1 MMSEDFLF
9 PYLARFFAHYLGELN
24 LTSADAHQQGPD
36 AFVSWLSK
44 HIPSPESPS
53 DSEDVFDEADDLDL
67 EWEEEE
73 FPLLEGSDDD
83 AAESVD
89 VEPLHIIRH
98 LVNDSDPEWL
108 FPYWGRLI
116 TSFREVPTH
125 PIVELYAAFV
135 VRWGDGHV
143 LPFVCVVPENLVR
156 PQGTINDQLL
166 VHIADVF
173 STQFVEL
180 LTSRSADE
188 LYELQSG
195 LIHRDVIKK
204 VLALARDAILD
215 VPEEERNSLRRALRF
230 LRAVSL
236 PLLPPE
242 ALRKAADNLFP
253 DARPKSDWRVFP
265 IEEEDEE
272 K

>member
-1 MMSEDFLF
+1 MMQEDFLF
-9 PYLARFFAHYLGELN
+9 PHLARFFAFYLGELN
-24 LTSADAHQQGPD
+24 ITSADAYERGPS
-36 AFVSWLSK
+36 AFTEWLSK
-44 HIPSPESPS
+44 HIPSPEAPPSP
-53 DSEDVFDEADDLDL
+53 DEILDDVDAA
-67 EWEEEE
+67 WEEEE
-73 FPLLEGSDDD
+73 EEGSPPEDM
-83 AAESVD
+83 
-89 VEPLHIIRH
+89 EPLHIVRH
-98 LVNDSDPEWL
+98 LLSDSTSEWL
-108 FPYWGRLI
+108 SPYWGRLI

-135 VRWGDGHV
+135 VRWDDGHV
-143 LPFVCVVPENLVR
+143 LPFVCVVPETLVR

-166 VHIADVF
+166 VHIVDVF
-173 STQFVEL
+173 SSQFVEL
-180 LTSRSADE
+180 LTSRSADD

-204 VLALARDAILD
+204 VLGLTKEAILNM
-215 VPEEERNSLRRALRF
+215 PEEERAPLRRALRF

-253 DARPKSDWRVFP
+253 ELKSKTDWRIFP
-265 IEEEDEE
+265 IGEEGEE